1 MENNIICEVIDKQE
15 TKVIYTKDMMDYEI
29 NVYGTE
35 DNPLFL
41 IRDIVAWLEYKDQK
55 YSATKVLELC
65 DNSEKMKSKIR
76 YEGCYRDM
84 WFVTEDGLYEIC
96 MRSQTDKAKKVRK
109 FIKNILK
116 ELRTKGYVAT
126 NNNIEIANAMTMIA
140 QSLQPMQQALIS
152 MQKENEEFK
161 NMVLEEQ
168 YELQAKTQAIENTLN
183 FLRIDGYELKT
194 LTLTMADKR
203 DKQRKFFKELSEK
216 YNARETQI
224 SRVWD
229 NIIYSGMYAHIGRE
243 KIMPFEN
250 KAIHINQSV
259 KDITKAEYPKCI
271 DFIES
276 FDLDRVSIDEKIK
289 ENYGERND
297 IKKQLKIKF

>member
-1 MENNIICEVIDKQE
+1 MEIITTEVTDKQE
-15 TKVIYTKDMMDYEI
+15 AKIIYTRDMMDYEI

-35 DNPLFL
+35 EEPLFL
-41 IRDIVAWLEYKDQK
+41 MRDINNWLESKGEPGQLARMLDDEDK
-55 YSATKVLELC
+55 YFLKVEGL
-65 DNSEKMKSKIR
+65 DGKIR
-76 YEGCYRDM
+76 NQM
-84 WFVTEDGLYEIC
+84 FTTEDGLYEIC
-96 MRSQTDKAKKVRK
+96 MRSNLPKAKKVRK

-116 ELRTKGYVAT
+116 ELRTKGYVAA

-140 QSLQPMQQALIS
+140 QSLQPMQQALVS

-216 YNARETQI
+216 YNARDSQI

-229 NIIYSGMYAHIGRE
+229 NIIYSKMYEYIGRE
-243 KIMPFEN
+243 KLTPYEN
-250 KAIHINQSV
+250 KTIYINQSV

-271 DFIES
+271 NFIES
-276 FDLDRVSIDEKIK
+276 FTLDRIEFEEKIK
-289 ENYGERND
+289 LSYGERND
-297 IKKQLKIKF
+297 IKKQLKLKV

>member
-1 MENNIICEVIDKQE
+1 MENNIICEVIPNENRGVKP
-15 TKVIYTKDMMDYEI
+15 IYTKDMLDYEI

-35 DNPLFL
+35 DEPLFY
-41 IRDIVAWLEYKDQK
+41 IEDIANWLESKGTPSQ
-55 YSATKVLELC
+55 LC
-65 DNSEKMKSKIR
+65 RMLDDEDITYHYVVCLDGKLRNKQ
-76 YEGCYRDM
+76 
-84 WFVTEDGLYEIC
+84 FVTEDGLYEIC
-96 MRSQTDKAKKVRK
+96 MRSQLPKAKKVRK

-216 YNARETQI
+216 YNARESQI

-276 FDLDRVSIDEKIK
+276 FVLDRVSFEEKIK

>member
-1 MENNIICEVIDKQE
+1 MENNMTLEVIDKQE
-15 TKVIYTKDMMDYEI
+15 AKVIYTKDMMDYEI

-35 DNPLFL
+35 EEPLFL
-41 IRDIVAWLEYKDQK
+41 AKDIVKWLGYSSTYNPTDLLRLCQDDEKLKRNITISGQK
-55 YSATKVLELC
+55 RSQWL
-65 DNSEKMKSKIR
+65 
-76 YEGCYRDM
+76 
-84 WFVTEDGLYEIC
+84 VTEDGLYEIC
-96 MRSQTDKAKKVRK
+96 MRSQTEKSKKVRK
-109 FIKNILK
+109 FIKNILR

-140 QSLQPMQQALIS
+140 QSLQPMQQALVS

-216 YNARETQI
+216 YNARESQI

-229 NIIYSGMYAHIGRE
+229 NIIYGGMYAHIGRE
-243 KIMPFEN
+243 KLMPFEN
-250 KAIHINQSV
+250 KSIYINQSV

-271 DFIES
+271 DFIET
-276 FDLDRVSIDEKIK
+276 FILDRISFEEKIK
-289 ENYGERND
+289 ESYGERND
-297 IKKQLKIKF
+297 IKKQLKIKL

>member
-1 MENNIICEVIDKQE
+1 
-15 TKVIYTKDMMDYEI
+15 
-29 NVYGTE
+29 
-35 DNPLFL
+35 
-41 IRDIVAWLEYKDQK
+41 
-55 YSATKVLELC
+55 
-65 DNSEKMKSKIR
+65 
-76 YEGCYRDM
+76 
-84 WFVTEDGLYEIC
+84 
-96 MRSQTDKAKKVRK
+96 MRSNLPKAKKVRK

-116 ELRTKGYVAT
+116 ELRTKGYVTA

-140 QSLQPMQQALIS
+140 QSLQPMQQALVS

-216 YNARETQI
+216 YNARDSQI

-229 NIIYSGMYAHIGRE
+229 NIIYSKMYEYIGRE
-243 KIMPFEN
+243 KLTPYEN
-250 KAIHINQSV
+250 KTIYINQSV

-271 DFIES
+271 NFIES
-276 FDLDRVSIDEKIK
+276 FTLDRIEFEEKIK
-289 ENYGERND
+289 LSYGERND
-297 IKKQLKIKF
+297 IKKQLKLKV

>member
-1 MENNIICEVIDKQE
+1 MENNMTLEVLDKQE
-15 TKVIYTKDMMDYEI
+15 VKVIYTKDMMDYEI

-35 DNPLFL
+35 EEPLFL
-41 IRDIVAWLEYKDQK
+41 AKDIVKWLG
-55 YSATKVLELC
+55 YSSTYNPTDLLRLC
-65 DNSEKMKSKIR
+65 QDDEKLKRNVTISGQNR
-76 YEGCYRDM
+76 SQ
-84 WFVTEDGLYEIC
+84 WLVTEDGLYEIC
-96 MRSQTDKAKKVRK
+96 MRSQTEKSKKVRK

-194 LTLTMADKR
+194 LTLTMANKR

-216 YNARETQI
+216 YNARESQI

-229 NIIYSGMYAHIGRE
+229 NIIYGGMYAHIGRE
-243 KIMPFEN
+243 KLMPFEN
-250 KAIHINQSV
+250 KSIYINQSV

-271 DFIES
+271 DFIET
-276 FDLDRVSIDEKIK
+276 FILDRISFEEKIK
-289 ENYGERND
+289 ESYGERND
-297 IKKQLKIKF
+297 IKKQLKIKL

>member
-1 MENNIICEVIDKQE
+1 MQNNTAIEIVDKQE
-15 TKVIYTKDMMDYEI
+15 VRPIYTRDMMDYEI

-35 DNPLFL
+35 DDPLFYMK
-41 IRDIVAWLEYKDQK
+41 DVNDWLEAKGTPAQLARMLDDEDKVFLEMEDQRGTVQK
-55 YSATKVLELC
+55 Q
-65 DNSEKMKSKIR
+65 I
-76 YEGCYRDM
+76 
-84 WFVTEDGLYEIC
+84 FITEDGLYEIC
-96 MRSQTDKAKKVRK
+96 MRSSLPKAKKVRK
-109 FIKNILK
+109 FIKGILK
-116 ELRTKGYVAT
+116 ELRTKGYVAP

-140 QSLQPMQQALIS
+140 QSLQPIQQALIS

-161 NMVLEEQ
+161 NIVLEEQ

-194 LTLTMADKR
+194 LTLAMADKR

-216 YNARETQI
+216 YNARESQI

-229 NIIYSGMYAHIGRE
+229 NVIYSGMYSHIGRE
-243 KIMPFEN
+243 KITPFEN

-276 FDLDRVSIDEKIK
+276 FMLDRSSFELKIK
-289 ENYGERND
+289 ESYGERNN
-297 IKKQLKIKF
+297 IKDQFKIKL

>member
-1 MENNIICEVIDKQE
+1 MENNMTFEVIDKQE
-15 TKVIYTKDMMDYEI
+15 VKVIYTKDMMDYEI

-35 DNPLFL
+35 EEPLFL
-41 IRDIVAWLEYKDQK
+41 AKDIVKWLG
-55 YSATKVLELC
+55 YSSTYNPTDLLRLC
-65 DNSEKMKSKIR
+65 QDDEKLKRNIAISGQSR
-76 YEGCYRDM
+76 SQ
-84 WFVTEDGLYEIC
+84 WLVTEDGLYEIC
-96 MRSQTDKAKKVRK
+96 MRSQTEKSKKVRK

-140 QSLQPMQQALIS
+140 QSLQPMQQALVS

-161 NMVLEEQ
+161 TMMLEEQ

-194 LTLTMADKR
+194 LTLAMADKR

-216 YNARETQI
+216 YDARETQI

-243 KIMPFEN
+243 KITPFEN

-271 DFIES
+271 DFIEG
-276 FDLDRVSIDEKIK
+276 FMLDRISFELKIK
-289 ENYGERND
+289 ESYGERND
-297 IKKQLKIKF
+297 IKKQLKIKL

>member
-1 MENNIICEVIDKQE
+1 MENNITLEVIDKQE

-35 DNPLFL
+35 EEPLFL
-41 IRDIVAWLEYKDQK
+41 VNDLINWLDYKEG
-55 YSATKVLELC
+55 YSASYLLKLC
-65 DNSEKMKSKIR
+65 DNSEKTTRKIFWS
-76 YEGCYRDM
+76 GCTREM
-84 WFVTEDGLYEIC
+84 NFVTEDGFYEIC

-126 NNNIEIANAMTMIA
+126 NSNIEIANAMTMIA
-140 QSLQPMQQALIS
+140 QSLQPMQQALVS

-194 LTLTMADKR
+194 LTLAMADKR

-243 KIMPFEN
+243 KITPFEN

-276 FDLDRVSIDEKIK
+276 FVLDRVSFELKVK
-289 ENYGERND
+289 ESYGERNNT
-297 IKKQLKIKF
+297 KKQLKIKL

>member
-1 MENNIICEVIDKQE
+1 MESMTPEALDKQE
-15 TKVIYTKDMMDYEI
+15 VKVIYTRDMMDYEI

-35 DNPLFL
+35 EDPLFL
-41 IRDIVAWLEYKDQK
+41 IKDIGQWLEY
-55 YSATKVLELC
+55 SNNNASSLANLC
-65 DNSEKMKSKIR
+65 DDNEKLILQIVIAGQKR
-76 YEGCYRDM
+76 NVLA
-84 WFVTEDGLYEIC
+84 VTEDGLYEIC
-96 MRSQTDKAKKVRK
+96 MRSQTSKAKKVRK

-140 QSLQPMQQALIS
+140 QSLQPMQQALLS
-152 MQKENEEFK
+152 MKEENEEFK
-161 NMVLEEQ
+161 TVILEEQ
-168 YELQAKTQAIENTLN
+168 YELKAKTQAIENTLN

-216 YNARETQI
+216 YNARESQI

-229 NIIYSGMYAHIGRE
+229 NIIYSGMYKHIGRE
-243 KIMPFEN
+243 KITPFEN
-250 KAIHINQSV
+250 KSMHINQSV

-271 DFIES
+271 NFIES
-276 FDLDRVSIDEKIK
+276 FMLDRVSFEEKIK
-289 ENYGERND
+289 ETYKERND
-297 IKKQLKIKF
+297 IKKQLKINL

>member
-1 MENNIICEVIDKQE
+1 MKMENNTILEAIDKQE
-15 TKVIYTKDMMDYEI
+15 AKAIYTRDMMDYEI

-35 DNPLFL
+35 DEPLFHMK
-41 IRDIVAWLEYKDQK
+41 DVSKWLESNSHPTQLARMIDDEDKVFL
-55 YSATKVLELC
+55 KVLDQRGAMQNQLF
-65 DNSEKMKSKIR
+65 I
-76 YEGCYRDM
+76 
-84 WFVTEDGLYEIC
+84 TEDGLYEIC
-96 MRSQTDKAKKVRK
+96 MRSNLPKAKKVRK

-152 MQKENEEFK
+152 MQQENEEFK
-161 NMVLEEQ
+161 TVILEEQ
-168 YELQAKTQAIENTLN
+168 YELKAKTQAIENTLN

-216 YNARETQI
+216 YNARESQI

-229 NIIYSGMYAHIGRE
+229 NIIYSGMYKHIGRE
-243 KIMPFEN
+243 KITPFEN
-250 KAIHINQSV
+250 KSMHINQSV

-271 DFIES
+271 NFIES
-276 FDLDRVSIDEKIK
+276 FMLDRVSFEEKIK
-289 ENYGERND
+289 ETYKERND
-297 IKKQLKIKF
+297 IKKQLKINL

>member
-1 MENNIICEVIDKQE
+1 MEIITTEVADKQE
-15 TKVIYTKDMMDYEI
+15 AKIIYTKDMMDYEI

-35 DNPLFL
+35 EEPLFL
-41 IRDIVAWLEYKDQK
+41 AKDIVKWLGYASTYNPTD
-55 YSATKVLELC
+55 LLRLC
-65 DNSEKMKSKIR
+65 QDDEKLKRNVTISGQNR
-76 YEGCYRDM
+76 SQ
-84 WFVTEDGLYEIC
+84 WLVTEDGLYEIC
-96 MRSQTDKAKKVRK
+96 MRSQTEKSKKVRK
-109 FIKNILK
+109 FIKGILK
-116 ELRTKGYVAT
+116 ELRTKGYVVT

-140 QSLQPMQQALIS
+140 QSLQPMQQALVS

-216 YNARETQI
+216 YNARDSQI

-229 NIIYSGMYAHIGRE
+229 NIIYSKMYEYIGRE
-243 KIMPFEN
+243 KLTPYEN
-250 KAIHINQSV
+250 KTIYINQSV
-259 KDITKAEYPKCI
+259 KDITITEYPKCI
-271 DFIES
+271 NFIES
-276 FDLDRVSIDEKIK
+276 FTLDRIEFEEKIK
-289 ENYGERND
+289 LSYGERND
-297 IKKQLKIKF
+297 IKIQLKLKV